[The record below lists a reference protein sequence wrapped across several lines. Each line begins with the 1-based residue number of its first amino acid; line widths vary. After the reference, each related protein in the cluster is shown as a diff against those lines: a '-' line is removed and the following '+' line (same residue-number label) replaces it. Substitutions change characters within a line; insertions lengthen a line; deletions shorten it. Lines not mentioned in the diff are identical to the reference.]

1 MILRGKNKTAIEFGT
16 GDVAIGSKVSIV
28 GSEVQGLV
36 ELSEIEPGLIGR
48 KKISE
53 CKSDV
58 DMRFANIE
66 SLDVV
71 IHSLA
76 KLRKAMEKEM
86 LRKNECGIAVVIP
99 VEMESDNDCDCEECT
114 CEECPLR
121 EEASQEETSQEENSQ
136 EETSEEVSTKEVNVD
151 SEEEKTAE

>member
-48 KKISE
+48 KKTSE

-99 VEMESDNDCDCEECT
+99 VDMESDNDCEECT

-121 EEASQEETSQEENSQ
+121 EEASQK
-136 EETSEEVSTKEVNVD
+136 ETSEEVSTKEVNID
-151 SEEEKTAE
+151 LEKEKTAE